1 MLVAVTGNMGAGK
14 TTLAAMLENLGARRI
29 DADVLARQVV
39 DASEGLRRR
48 LAGAFGEDLLD
59 SEGRLDR
66 RGLARRALVD
76 EEGRRRL
83 EELVRPELEPRIWQ
97 ALREAEAGGGIVLL
111 DAPLVFEWGL
121 QDRFDAVILIRTE
134 SGLATQR
141 VTRERGLAPEEV
153 RQRRAIQ
160 QGDIPEGSVDYEVSN
175 DGDLRS
181 LRSEALRVWE
191 GLQQRQDGREA

>member
-1 MLVAVTGNMGAGK
+1 MLVALTGNMGAGK
-14 TTLAAMLENLGARRI
+14 TTLAAMLEDLGARRI

-39 DASEGLRRR
+39 DESEGLRRR
-48 LAGAFGEDLLD
+48 LADAFGEDLLD
-59 SEGRLDR
+59 GEGRLDR
-66 RGLARRALVD
+66 RGLARRALAD
-76 EEGRRRL
+76 AGGRQRL
-83 EELVRPELEPRIWQ
+83 EELVRPELEPRIWE

-141 VTRERGLAPEEV
+141 VARERGLAPEEV
-153 RQRRAIQ
+153 SQRRALQ
-160 QGDIPEGSVDYEVSN
+160 QDDIPEGSVDYEVSN

-181 LRSEALRVWE
+181 LRIEALRVWE
-191 GLQQRQDGREA
+191 GLQERHGREA